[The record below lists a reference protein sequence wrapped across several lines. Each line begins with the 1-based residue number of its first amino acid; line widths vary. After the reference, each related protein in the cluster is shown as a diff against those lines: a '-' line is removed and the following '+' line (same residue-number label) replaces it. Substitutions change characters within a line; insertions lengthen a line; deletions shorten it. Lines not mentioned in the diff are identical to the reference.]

1 MRLYLDTPACKTI
14 KELHSNI
21 DFEIREITLDLVVL
35 RIVSFV
41 VWENGPVMGDFLF
54 AIVIVKLSNGDIDLA
69 NVVYVEHV

>member
-14 KELHSNI
+14 KELLTNI
-21 DFEIREITLDLVVL
+21 DFGIRGIILDSVVL

-41 VWENGPVMGDFLF
+41 VWENGPVMEDFLF
-54 AIVIVKLSNGDIDLA
+54 AIVSVKLSNGDIDLA